1 MNPILWLIILIVLL
15 VIEIIT
21 LGLSTIWFAGGA
33 LAAFIAALAGGSLAL
48 QIILFL
54 AVSLVLLL
62 FTRPVVMRYL
72 NANKTATNV
81 DSLIGGQ
88 AVVSKPINN
97 LLGQGEVLVNGL
109 PWSARSAREDDI
121 LEKDAVV
128 RILRIDGVKLIVERK
143 ESETN
148 A

>member
-1 MNPILWLIILIVLL
+1 MNPIIWLIILVILL
-15 VIEIIT
+15 FIEIIT

-33 LAAFIAALAGGSLAL
+33 LAAFIAALAGGNLTL
-48 QIILFL
+48 QVILFL

-81 DSLIGGQ
+81 DSLIGEQ
-88 AVVSKPINN
+88 AVVSSPINN
-97 LLGQGEVLVNGL
+97 LLGQGEVLVNGN
-109 PWSARSAREDDI
+109 PWSARSAEENGTI
-121 LEKDAVV
+121 EKNEIV
-128 RILRIDGVKLIVERK
+128 RIVRIDGVKLIVERR
-143 ESETN
+143 ESENN